1 MSAPAPGATR
11 RRVRPSE
18 AGSPRRRLHLAT
30 PGWFVTAVLLLMA
43 ALLPTASAQANL
55 VVNGRVITSNS
66 TSLVPGSSYAAG
78 AALAQALG
86 ATMGVDTGRALAL
99 LETGGRVLQILIVDD
114 PSAAGFE
121 EAIWLDGR
129 PVPGGAAVWSDGE
142 LFLPVKPVAEALGAS
157 VTYISSD
164 DTVLVVQPRGRLTS
178 MQLSGGRTE
187 RLELTLSAPVRY
199 STFFNEPLS
208 TLHVYLDRTDIELR
222 LPPVEG
228 EAFTFA
234 TASASGGATEVR
246 IQLEPGTD
254 YEVYSVPDGRGFRLN
269 ITFNQVGSVP
279 QERAH
284 VVLDAGHGGQDAGLI
299 SPAFGSEAALTLSF
313 VERLAVALRAR
324 GMTVAL
330 TRDSDFDVQVDQR
343 ARAGIGADLFVS
355 LHVADLPLGVFRAY
369 YLGDAANVES
379 LEMAVRENAAAELRN
394 AATDELRRRLLLG
407 LVTDLDV
414 GRLAAEGLAGRLFSI
429 AGYRAD
435 LVTGAPLQVLGG
447 AAGRGVLLEFTA
459 ADLASDGLPERLAEA
474 LDQLLSEG
482 SFGPLGA
489 R

>member
-1 MSAPAPGATR
+1 MRGRTVRGRTARGRAARGAT
-11 RRVRPSE
+11 
-18 AGSPRRRLHLAT
+18 A
-30 PGWFVTAVLLLMA
+30 VTV
-43 ALLPTASAQANL
+43 ALLVLMLQAAFGQANL

-86 ATMGVDTGRALAL
+86 ATMGVDASRGIVL
-99 LETGGRVLQILIVDD
+99 LETGGRVLQVNVVEN
-114 PSAAGFE
+114 PAEAGSAD
-121 EAIWLDGR
+121 AIWLDGR
-129 PVPGGAAVWSDGE
+129 PVPGGAAVWSEGE

-164 DTVLVVQPRGRLTS
+164 DTVLVVQPRGRLTA
-178 MQLSGGRTE
+178 MQATNGRTE
-187 RLELTLSAPVRY
+187 RLELSISAPVRY

-208 TLHVYLDRTDIELR
+208 TLHIYLDRTDIEVR

-228 EAFTFA
+228 ASFTLA
-234 TASASGGATEVR
+234 TASASSGATEVR
-246 IQLEPGTD
+246 VQLERGTS

-269 ITFNQVGSVP
+269 VTFNQAGSGP
-279 QERAH
+279 SERAH
-284 VVLDAGHGGQDAGLI
+284 VVLDAGHGGQDAGI
-299 SPAFGSEAALTLSF
+299 VSPAFGSESSLTLSF
-313 VERLAVALRAR
+313 VERLATALRAR
-324 GMTVAL
+324 GMSVSL
-330 TRDSDFDVQVDQR
+330 TRDSDHEVQVDQR

-355 LHVADLPLGVFRAY
+355 MHVADLPVGVFRAY

-379 LEMAVRENAAAELRN
+379 LEMAVRENAAAELRS
-394 AATDELRRRLLLG
+394 AGTDELRRRLLLG
-407 LVTDLDV
+407 LVPDLDV
-414 GRLAAEGLAGRLFSI
+414 GRRAAEGLAGRLFSI

-435 LVTGAPLQVLGG
+435 LVSGAPLQVLGG
-447 AAGRGVLLEFTA
+447 AAGRGILLEFTA

-482 SFGPLGA
+482 SFGPLGT

>member
-1 MSAPAPGATR
+1 MICG
-11 RRVRPSE
+11 
-18 AGSPRRRLHLAT
+18 PRRAAASGPRRHGFGTIAV
-30 PGWFVTAVLLLMA
+30 WFLVLSLLGP
-43 ALLPTASAQANL
+43 LASAQANL

-86 ATMGVDTGRALAL
+86 ATMGVDVGRGIAL
-99 LETGGRVLQILIVDD
+99 LETGGRVLQVLIVDD
-114 PSAAGFE
+114 PAAAGLA

-129 PVPGGAAVWSDGE
+129 PVAGGAAVWSEGE

-157 VTYISSD
+157 VTYISGD
-164 DTVLVVQPRGRLTS
+164 DTVLVVQPRGRLTA
-178 MQLSGGRTE
+178 MTRTDGRTE
-187 RLELTLSAPVRY
+187 RLELSISAPVRY
-199 STFFNEPLS
+199 TTFFNEPLS
-208 TLHVYLDRTDIELR
+208 TLHIYLDRTDIELR
-222 LPPVEG
+222 LPPVVG

-234 TASASGGATEVR
+234 SATASGGATEVR
-246 IQLEPGTD
+246 VQLQEGVSYD
-254 YEVYSVPDGRGFRLN
+254 VYSVPDVRGFRLN
-269 ITFNQVGSVP
+269 VTFNRGGTAQG
-279 QERAH
+279 ERAH
-284 VVLDAGHGGQDAGLI
+284 VVLDAGHGGSDGGLA
-299 SPAFGSEAALTLSF
+299 SPAFGSEAALTLAF
-313 VERLAVALRAR
+313 AERLATALRAR
-324 GMTVAL
+324 GMTVSL
-330 TRDSDFDVQVDQR
+330 TRDSDYEVPVDQR

-379 LEMAVRENAAAELRN
+379 LEMAVRENAATELRN
-394 AATDELRRRLLLG
+394 AVTDELRRRLLLG

-414 GRLAAEGLAGRLFSI
+414 GRRAAEGLAGRLFSI

-435 LVTGAPLQVLGG
+435 LVAGAPLQVLGG

-482 SFGPLGA
+482 SFGPLGP

>member
-1 MSAPAPGATR
+1 MAGKLAWPLDRPDPSTAIPRAR
-11 RRVRPSE
+11 IRVVL
-18 AGSPRRRLHLAT
+18 G
-30 PGWFVTAVLLLMA
+30 LLLL
-43 ALLPTASAQANL
+43 ALLLPLASAQANL
-55 VVNGRVITSNS
+55 VVNGRVISSNS
-66 TSLVPGSSYAAG
+66 TSLVPGSSYASG

-86 ATMGVDTGRALAL
+86 ATMGVDTGRQIAL
-99 LETGGRVLQILIVDD
+99 LETGGRVLQVLIVDD
-114 PSAAGFE
+114 ATAASTA

-157 VTYISSD
+157 VTYISGD
-164 DTVLVVQPRGRLTS
+164 DTVLVVQPRGRLTGL
-178 MQLSGGRTE
+178 QRTGGRTE
-187 RLELTLSAPVRY
+187 RLELSVSAPVRY

-208 TLHVYLDRTDIELR
+208 TLHIYLDRTDIEVR

-234 TASASGGATEVR
+234 SATSSGGASEVR
-246 IQLEPGTD
+246 VQLEPGTS

-269 ITFNQVGSVP
+269 VTFNRGGSQP
-279 QERAH
+279 AERAH
-284 VVLDAGHGGQDAGLI
+284 VVLDAGHGGTDQGSM
-299 SPAFGSEAALTLSF
+299 SPGFGSEASLTLSF
-313 VERLAVALRAR
+313 VERLATALRAR
-324 GMTVAL
+324 GMSVTL
-330 TRDSDFDVQVDQR
+330 TRDSDYDVQVDQR
-343 ARAGIGADLFVS
+343 ARAGIGADLFLS

-379 LEMAVRENAAAELRN
+379 LDMAVRENAAAELRD
-394 AATDELRRRLLLG
+394 AGTDELRRRLLLG

-414 GRLAAEGLAGRLFSI
+414 GRRAAEGLAVRLFSI

-435 LVTGAPLQVLGG
+435 LITGAPLQVLGG
-447 AAGRGVLLEFTA
+447 AAGRGMLLEFTA

>member
-1 MSAPAPGATR
+1 MAGRRAPVGPAA
-11 RRVRPSE
+11 
-18 AGSPRRRLHLAT
+18 RRRLNLDLPRVRGGVCFT
-30 PGWFVTAVLLLMA
+30 LLLLAMLLQA
-43 ALLPTASAQANL
+43 AAAQSNL

-66 TSLVPGSSYAAG
+66 TSLVPGSSYASG

-86 ATMGVDTGRALAL
+86 ATMGVDAGRSLVL
-99 LETGGRVLQILIVDD
+99 LETGGRVLQVLIVND
-114 PSAAGFE
+114 PAEASSTG
-121 EAIWLDGR
+121 AIWLDGR
-129 PVPGGAAVWSDGE
+129 PVPGGAGVWSDGE

-157 VTYISSD
+157 VTYISGD
-164 DTVLVVQPRGRLTS
+164 DTVLVVQPRGRLTGL
-178 MQLSGGRTE
+178 QRTGGRTE
-187 RLELTLSAPVRY
+187 RLELSVSAPVRY

-208 TLHVYLDRTDIELR
+208 TLHIYLDRTDIEVR

-234 TASASGGATEVR
+234 SAASSGGASEVR
-246 IQLEPGTD
+246 VQLEPGTR

-269 ITFNQVGSVP
+269 VTFHQGGDAPV
-279 QERAH
+279 ERAH
-284 VVLDAGHGGQDAGLI
+284 IVLDAGHGGVDQGLI
-299 SPAFGSEAALTLSF
+299 AAGFGSEASLTLAF
-313 VERLAVALRAR
+313 VERLATALRAR
-324 GMTVAL
+324 GMSVTL

-355 LHVADLPLGVFRAY
+355 LHVADLPLGMFRAY

-379 LEMAVRENAAAELRN
+379 LEMAVRENAAAELRD
-394 AATDELRRRLLLG
+394 AGTDELRRRLLLG

-414 GRLAAEGLAGRLFSI
+414 GRRAAEGLAGRLFSI
-429 AGYRAD
+429 AGYRTD
-435 LVTGAPLQVLGG
+435 LITGAPLQVLGG
-447 AAGRGVLLEFTA
+447 AGGRGMLLEFAA

-482 SFGPLGA
+482 SFGPLGT

>member
-1 MSAPAPGATR
+1 M
-11 RRVRPSE
+11 
-18 AGSPRRRLHLAT
+18 LA
-30 PGWFVTAVLLLMA
+30 L
-43 ALLPTASAQANL
+43 ALLGSLASAQANL

-86 ATMGVDTGRALAL
+86 ATMGVDVGRGIAL
-99 LETGGRVLQILIVDD
+99 LETGGRVLQVLIVDD
-114 PSAAGFE
+114 PASAGMA

-129 PVPGGAAVWSDGE
+129 PVAGGAAVWSEGE

-157 VTYISSD
+157 VTYISGD
-164 DTVLVVQPRGRLTS
+164 DTVLVVQPRGRLTA
-178 MQLSGGRTE
+178 MTRTDGRTE
-187 RLELTLSAPVRY
+187 RLELSISAPVRY
-199 STFFNEPLS
+199 TTFFNEPLS
-208 TLHVYLDRTDIELR
+208 TLHIYLDRTDIELR

-228 EAFTFA
+228 EGFTFA
-234 TASASGGATEVR
+234 SATASGGATEVR
-246 IQLEPGTD
+246 VQLEEGVSYD
-254 YEVYSVPDGRGFRLN
+254 VYSVPDARGFRLN
-269 ITFNQVGSVP
+269 VTFNRTGSG
-279 QERAH
+279 QAERAH
-284 VVLDAGHGGQDAGLI
+284 VVLDAGHGGSDGGLV
-299 SPAFGSEAALTLSF
+299 SPAFGSEAALTLAF
-313 VERLAVALRAR
+313 AERLAAALRAR
-324 GMTVAL
+324 GMTVTL
-330 TRDSDFDVQVDQR
+330 TRDSDYEVPVDQR

-379 LEMAVRENAAAELRN
+379 LEMAVRENAATELRN

-414 GRLAAEGLAGRLFSI
+414 GRRAAEGLAGRLFSI

-435 LVTGAPLQVLGG
+435 LVAGAPLQVLGG

-482 SFGPLGA
+482 SFGPLGP